1 MKMDR
6 WKKKFGQFMQR
17 VIDNA
22 MGNGLMQEETT
33 AEGERYVTPG
43 MPELLRQAGAESCV
57 LLKNDGLLPLGAGE
71 EVAVFGRCQLD
82 WFYVGYGSGGDVSA
96 PYQVGLIDGL
106 REAGLRMN
114 ESLLN
119 TYYAWTHEEDHV
131 ADEGWWGHWPM
142 YHPEMPVDAE
152 LVKRAAATSGSALV
166 VIGRA
171 AGEDRENTLTK
182 GSYYL
187 TDEEQEMLRR
197 VTEVFDRVAV
207 ILDIGSIMDL
217 SWIEEYGEKLSA
229 VMIVWQGG
237 MESGHAAADVLTG
250 RVNPCGKLADTVA
263 RAYEDY
269 PSSANFGGL
278 KFNEYAEGIFVG
290 YRFFDR
296 HPEKVLYPFGY
307 GLSYTSFAAQGAL
320 TGRCEAAVTVT
331 NTGERPGK
339 EVVQLWCCP
348 PEGRLEKPV
357 RVLVAFAKTGVLDP
371 GGSEVLKL
379 SWDEKCMASYDE
391 ETSRFVLEAGEYCFL
406 VNEEAIGSFVLT
418 EEVTVE
424 QCEPLCRDS
433 ASLRARI
440 LGRMPADVAARGT
453 AGTFADVLAGRMS
466 AEEFAAGLADAE
478 LEALS
483 RGHGMMGS
491 SYGVRGN
498 AGAFGGITESLQSK
512 GVPAIITADGPA
524 GLRLKKY
531 CSLLP
536 CGTALACTWN
546 TELIRAIGR
555 KVGEEMIHYGV
566 DVQLAPGMNIHRNPL
581 CGRNFEYYSEDPLL
595 SGKMAAA
602 MVLGVQSTGRSACPK
617 HFACNNQEVKRNT
630 NDSRVSERALREI
643 YLRNFEIVVKE
654 AKPMTIMTSYNKVNG
669 VWSHYNY
676 DLVTTVLRREWGFE
690 GCVITDWWMRRS
702 KSPEFPK
709 LQDNAY
715 RVRAQVDVLM
725 PGDMGHIAKKYRS
738 DGTLLATLGK
748 PDGITRG
755 ELVRTAVNVLKLA
768 LALSKAQGADGEMKE
783 DMEA

>member
-1 MKMDR
+1 
-6 WKKKFGQFMQR
+6 
-17 VIDNA
+17 
-22 MGNGLMQEETT
+22 
-33 AEGERYVTPG
+33 
-43 MPELLRQAGAESCV
+43 
-57 LLKNDGLLPLGAGE
+57 
-71 EVAVFGRCQLD
+71 
-82 WFYVGYGSGGDVSA
+82 
-96 PYQVGLIDGL
+96 
-106 REAGLRMN
+106 
-114 ESLLN
+114 
-119 TYYAWTHEEDHV
+119 
-131 ADEGWWGHWPM
+131 
-142 YHPEMPVDAE
+142 
-152 LVKRAAATSGSALV
+152 
-166 VIGRA
+166 
-171 AGEDRENTLTK
+171 
-182 GSYYL
+182 
-187 TDEEQEMLRR
+187 
-197 VTEVFDRVAV
+197 
-207 ILDIGSIMDL
+207 
-217 SWIEEYGEKLSA
+217 
-229 VMIVWQGG
+229 
-237 MESGHAAADVLTG
+237 
-250 RVNPCGKLADTVA
+250 
-263 RAYEDY
+263 
-269 PSSANFGGL
+269 
-278 KFNEYAEGIFVG
+278 
-290 YRFFDR
+290 
-296 HPEKVLYPFGY
+296 
-307 GLSYTSFAAQGAL
+307 
-320 TGRCEAAVTVT
+320 
-331 NTGERPGK
+331 
-339 EVVQLWCCP
+339 
-348 PEGRLEKPV
+348 
-357 RVLVAFAKTGVLDP
+357 
-371 GGSEVLKL
+371 
-379 SWDEKCMASYDE
+379 
-391 ETSRFVLEAGEYCFL
+391 
-406 VNEEAIGSFVLT
+406 
-418 EEVTVE
+418 
-424 QCEPLCRDS
+424 
-433 ASLRARI
+433 
-440 LGRMPADVAARGT
+440 
-453 AGTFADVLAGRMS
+453 
-466 AEEFAAGLADAE
+466 
-478 LEALS
+478 
-483 RGHGMMGS
+483 
-491 SYGVRGN
+491 
-498 AGAFGGITESLQSK
+498 
-512 GVPAIITADGPA
+512 ITADGPA

-725 PGDMGHIAKKYRS
+725 PGDMGHMAKKYRS